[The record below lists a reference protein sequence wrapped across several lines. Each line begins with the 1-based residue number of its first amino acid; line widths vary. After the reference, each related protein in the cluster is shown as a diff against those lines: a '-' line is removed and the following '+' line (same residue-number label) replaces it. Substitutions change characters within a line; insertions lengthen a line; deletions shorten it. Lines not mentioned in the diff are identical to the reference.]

1 MALTSEQFS
10 QGCRGLGPRESVSH
24 LMPVDSY
31 TKAVIA
37 KDNVGGVGAEGGSA
51 GVRVGADFVCYEVTG
66 LVLGTV
72 YEFKVIAKNNNVDA
86 SQPSQSFFHMP
97 TQKPRSSPPSTSI
110 SVVMQDSARQNL

>member
-1 MALTSEQFS
+1 M
-10 QGCRGLGPRESVSH
+10 H
-24 LMPVDSY
+24 VDSS
-31 TKAVIA
+31 TTAVIA
-37 KDNVGGVGAEGGSA
+37 KDTVGEVGAEGGSA
-51 GVRVGADFVCYEVTG
+51 GVLVSADFVCFEVTG

-110 SVVMQDSARQNL
+110 SVVMQGSTRPNC